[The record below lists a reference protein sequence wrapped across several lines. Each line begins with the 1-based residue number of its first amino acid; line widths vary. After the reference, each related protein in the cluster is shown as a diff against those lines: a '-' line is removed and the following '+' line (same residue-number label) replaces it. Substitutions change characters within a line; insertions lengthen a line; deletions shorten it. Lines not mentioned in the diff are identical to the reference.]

1 MVYSI
6 SAIDLD
12 KFFSATIIYGSA
24 KASFSDSENT
34 VLPNYYEATVHRGRM
49 HPYLTSLQ
57 KHRHYTSWSSMEDED
72 NNDEECLSHT
82 GGTSDGDS
90 GITTTLLFLLHFG
103 ELQMREQTLLLWKV
117 LTKDMIL
124 AKI

>member
-1 MVYSI
+1 M
-6 SAIDLD
+6 
-12 KFFSATIIYGSA
+12 
-24 KASFSDSENT
+24 
-34 VLPNYYEATVHRGRM
+34 LPNYYEATAQRGRM

-90 GITTTLLFLLHFG
+90 GIYLI
-103 ELQMREQTLLLWKV
+103 
-117 LTKDMIL
+117 MISIYTRSNSRL
-124 AKI
+124 RN